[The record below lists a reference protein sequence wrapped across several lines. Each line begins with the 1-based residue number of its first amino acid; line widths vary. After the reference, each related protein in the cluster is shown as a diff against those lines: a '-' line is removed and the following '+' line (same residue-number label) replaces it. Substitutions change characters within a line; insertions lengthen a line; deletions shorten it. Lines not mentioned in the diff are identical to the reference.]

1 MSKLPPSELPAG
13 GRPLSGSPPRGLA
26 MSERSPS
33 ESPPGGLPVRERSP
47 GASPPGGLPMSE
59 RSPSDSPPGGLSV
72 RERSPGASPQGGLPI
87 SERPLS
93 DSPPGEQ
100 PLSGPPPGGLP
111 RDWLPALV
119 AFLDREP
126 VVVRIV
132 VAEVRGSTPRE
143 PGAFMLVG
151 RDGMEGSIGGGQLEW
166 EAIAAA
172 RELLLDTG
180 PTARVN
186 KVVLG
191 PDVGQCCGGVVSVW
205 LEQFTRESLGLLRMA
220 REAGARGPAVLRSTV
235 TGAQVERRVVRQAG
249 VNAGAAATAPAG
261 IDETTDRLLREPRQ
275 SARPILTRNAA
286 GEPVFLERLDDEFP
300 AVWLYGAGHVGQAL
314 ARILVELPL
323 RLTWIDSRT
332 ELFPDTIGS
341 GARILHDPDSL
352 STVSEAPVGAYFIVM
367 SHSHPLDYALC
378 HALLERNDFAW
389 LGLIGSM
396 SKAARFR
403 SRLTRTGLG
412 SDVIRKLVCPIGV
425 DGIDSKWPAAIA
437 VAVAAQLMQQISAP
451 PHVHRAQAELMRGEA
466 SGVGV
471 TRTEAPRAGVPRAE
485 AAHVELA
492 GAELMRGEASGV
504 GVTRAEAPRAGV
516 AHAEAAHVELSGTE
530 VARAEGHRGER
541 AGADSA
547 CAGENCATCGTTPAR
562 RGTVTS

>member
-1 MSKLPPSELPAG
+1 MSKLPPSELPVN
-13 GRPLSGSPPRGLA
+13 GRPPNVSS
-26 MSERSPS
+26 
-33 ESPPGGLPVRERSP
+33 
-47 GASPPGGLPMSE
+47 
-59 RSPSDSPPGGLSV
+59 
-72 RERSPGASPQGGLPI
+72 
-87 SERPLS
+87 
-93 DSPPGEQ
+93 
-100 PLSGPPPGGLP
+100 PGGLP

-126 VVVRIV
+126 AVVRIV

-151 RDGMEGSIGGGQLEW
+151 HDGVEGSIGGGQLEW
-166 EAIAAA
+166 EATAGA
-172 RELLLDTG
+172 RELLLGTG
-180 PTARVN
+180 PPARVN

-191 PDVGQCCGGVVSVW
+191 PDVGQCCGGVVSVL
-205 LEQFTRESLGLLRMA
+205 LERFTRESLDLLRTA
-220 REAGARGPAVLRSTV
+220 SEAGARGCAVLSTTIRKDGVERSVVRRVATGTGDAVIGAVAAV
-235 TGAQVERRVVRQAG
+235 TGAGGAVTRADRSVTGPHPGVAAG
-249 VNAGAAATAPAG
+249 DLSADEAG
-261 IDETTDRLLREPRQ
+261 DRLLRETRQ

-286 GEPVFLERLDDEFP
+286 GEPIFLERLDDEFP

-323 RLTWIDSRT
+323 RLTWIDSRA
-332 ELFPDTIGS
+332 ELFPNTFGS

-403 SRLTRTGLG
+403 SRLTRAGLG
-412 SDVIRKLVCPIGV
+412 ADVIRELVCPIGV
-425 DGIDSKWPAAIA
+425 EGIDSKWPAAIA

-451 PHVHRAQAELMRGEA
+451 PHTRRAQAELMRGEA
-466 SGVGV
+466 
-471 TRTEAPRAGVPRAE
+471 PRAGVARTE
-485 AAHVELA
+485 AAFVELA
-492 GAELMRGEASGV
+492 GAELMRGEAPRV
-504 GVTRAEAPRAGV
+504 GVTRT
-516 AHAEAAHVELSGTE
+516 EAAHVELSGTE
-530 VARAEGHRGER
+530 LARAEGLRGER
-541 AGADSA
+541 AGTDPA
-547 CAGENCATCGTTPAR
+547 CAPENCATCGTTPSR

>member
-1 MSKLPPSELPAG
+1 MSKLPPG
-13 GRPLSGSPPRGLA
+13 GPSMRG
-26 MSERSPS
+26 RSPS
-33 ESPPGGLPVRERSP
+33 ASPLDGLPV
-47 GASPPGGLPMSE
+47 SE
-59 RSPSDSPPGGLSV
+59 
-72 RERSPGASPQGGLPI
+72 Q
-87 SERPLS
+87 PLS
-93 DSPPGEQ
+93 EQPLSEQ
-100 PLSGPPPGGLP
+100 PLSGPPLCESPASERPLSGPPPAGLP

-151 RDGMEGSIGGGQLEW
+151 RDGVEGSIGGGQLEW
-166 EAIAAA
+166 EAIAGG
-172 RELLLDTG
+172 RELLADMG
-180 PTARVN
+180 PPARLN

-205 LEQFTRESLGLLRMA
+205 LERFTRESLGLLRMA
-220 REAGARGPAVLRSTV
+220 GEAGARGPAVLRSTV
-235 TGAQVERRVVRQAG
+235 RGAHVERSVVRLAG
-249 VNAGAAATAPAG
+249 VNAGAVAVGSTTPPTAATVERG
-261 IDETTDRLLREPRQ
+261 IDETTGRLLREPRQ

-286 GEPVFLERLDDEFP
+286 GEPTFLERLDDEFP

-323 RLTWIDSRT
+323 RLTWIDSRA

-341 GARILHDPDSL
+341 GARILHDPDTL
-352 STVSEAPVGAYFIVM
+352 STVSEAPVGAYFVVM
-367 SHSHPLDYALC
+367 THSHPLDYALC

-403 SRLTRTGLG
+403 SRLTRAGLG
-412 SDVIRKLVCPIGV
+412 AEVIRKLVCPIGV

-437 VAVAAQLMQQISAP
+437 VAVAAQLMQRISAP
-451 PHVHRAQAELMRGEA
+451 PHTHRAQAELM
-466 SGVGV
+466 
-471 TRTEAPRAGVPRAE
+471 T
-485 AAHVELA
+485 
-492 GAELMRGEASGV
+492 GEASGV
-504 GVTRAEAPRAGV
+504 GVTRAEAPRAG
-516 AHAEAAHVELSGTE
+516 
-530 VARAEGHRGER
+530 
-541 AGADSA
+541 ADPA
-547 CAGENCATCGTTPAR
+547 CAPENCSTCGTAPGR

>member
-1 MSKLPPSELPAG
+1 M
-13 GRPLSGSPPRGLA
+13 
-26 MSERSPS
+26 
-33 ESPPGGLPVRERSP
+33 
-47 GASPPGGLPMSE
+47 
-59 RSPSDSPPGGLSV
+59 
-72 RERSPGASPQGGLPI
+72 

-93 DSPPGEQ
+93 
-100 PLSGPPPGGLP
+100 GPPSAGLP

-151 RDGMEGSIGGGQLEW
+151 RDSVEGSIGGGQLEW
-166 EAIAAA
+166 EATAGA
-172 RELLLDTG
+172 RELLADTG
-180 PTARVN
+180 PRARVN

-191 PDVGQCCGGVVSVW
+191 PDVGQCCGGVVSVL
-205 LEQFTRESLGLLRMA
+205 LERFTRESLGLLRTA
-220 REAGARGPAVLRSTV
+220 SEAGARGCAVLSSTIRQGGVEHSVVRRAGTGTGGAVIGAVAAV
-235 TGAQVERRVVRQAG
+235 TGAGGAVTRADRSVTGPHPGVAAG
-249 VNAGAAATAPAG
+249 DLGA
-261 IDETTDRLLREPRQ
+261 DEASDRLLHEPRQ

-286 GEPVFLERLDDEFP
+286 GEPTFIERLDDEFP

-323 RLTWIDSRT
+323 RLTWIDSRA

-341 GARILHDPDSL
+341 GARILHDPDTL

-367 SHSHPLDYALC
+367 SHSHPLDYSLC

-403 SRLTRTGLG
+403 SRLTRAGLG
-412 SDVIRKLVCPIGV
+412 ADVIRKLVCPIGV

-451 PHVHRAQAELMRGEA
+451 PHTPRAQVELMRGEA
-466 SGVGV
+466 LGVGV
-471 TRTEAPRAGVPRAE
+471 TRTEAQRAGVARAEAADVELVGAELMSAEAPRAGVSRPE

-492 GAELMRGEASGV
+492 ATEL
-504 GVTRAEAPRAGV
+504 
-516 AHAEAAHVELSGTE
+516 
-530 VARAEGHRGER
+530 ARAEGRRGER
-541 AGADSA
+541 DGADPA
-547 CAGENCATCGTTPAR
+547 CAPENCATCGTTPSR

>member
-1 MSKLPPSELPAG
+1 
-13 GRPLSGSPPRGLA
+13 
-26 MSERSPS
+26 
-33 ESPPGGLPVRERSP
+33 
-47 GASPPGGLPMSE
+47 
-59 RSPSDSPPGGLSV
+59 
-72 RERSPGASPQGGLPI
+72 
-87 SERPLS
+87 
-93 DSPPGEQ
+93 
-100 PLSGPPPGGLP
+100 
-111 RDWLPALV
+111 
-119 AFLDREP
+119 
-126 VVVRIV
+126 
-132 VAEVRGSTPRE
+132 
-143 PGAFMLVG
+143 MLVG

-235 TGAQVERRVVRQAG
+235 TGAQVERRVVRRAG
-249 VNAGAAATAPAG
+249 VNAVAAATAPAG

-275 SARPILTRNAA
+275 SARAILTRNAA

-332 ELFPDTIGS
+332 ELFPDTIGG

-437 VAVAAQLMQQISAP
+437 VAVAAQLMQQISA
-451 PHVHRAQAELMRGEA
+451 V
-466 SGVGV
+466 SVGRPQV
-471 TRTEAPRAGVPRAE
+471 LIDPREAP
-485 AAHVELA
+485 
-492 GAELMRGEASGV
+492 ASSRPL
-504 GVTRAEAPRAGV
+504 RAEAPHAGV

-530 VARAEGHRGER
+530 LARAEGHRGER
-541 AGADSA
+541 AGADPA
-547 CAGENCATCGTTPAR
+547 CAPENCATCGTTPAR

>member
-1 MSKLPPSELPAG
+1 MS
-13 GRPLSGSPPRGLA
+13 
-26 MSERSPS
+26 
-33 ESPPGGLPVRERSP
+33 
-47 GASPPGGLPMSE
+47 
-59 RSPSDSPPGGLSV
+59 
-72 RERSPGASPQGGLPI
+72 
-87 SERPLS
+87 
-93 DSPPGEQ
+93 EQ

-151 RDGMEGSIGGGQLEW
+151 RDGVEGSIGGGQLEW
-166 EAIAAA
+166 EAIAGA

-220 REAGARGPAVLRSTV
+220 GEAGARGPAVLRSTV
-235 TGAQVERRVVRQAG
+235 RGAQVERRVVRQAG
-249 VNAGAAATAPAG
+249 VNAGVEAGADARPGAGSRVGADADARAGAGSRVEADADARAAARVRVRADFDARADAVVATAPATAATAAGG

-286 GEPVFLERLDDEFP
+286 GEPTFLERLDDEFP

-332 ELFPDTIGS
+332 ELFPDTIGR

-403 SRLTRTGLG
+403 SRLTRAGLG
-412 SDVIRKLVCPIGV
+412 AEVIRKLVCPIGV

-451 PHVHRAQAELMRGEA
+451 PHIHRVQ
-466 SGVGV
+466 
-471 TRTEAPRAGVPRAE
+471 
-485 AAHVELA
+485 
-492 GAELMRGEASGV
+492 AELMRGEASGV
-504 GVTRAEAPRAGV
+504 GVTRAEAPRV
-516 AHAEAAHVELSGTE
+516 AVPRAEAAHVELSGTE
-530 VARAEGHRGER
+530 LARAEGRRGER
-541 AGADSA
+541 TGADPA
-547 CAGENCATCGTTPAR
+547 CAGENCAMCGTTPAQ